1 MATREEKNT
10 FSIQIETLAAKTG
23 QSHIETITT
32 YCEEIGLEVEVAASL
47 INDSLRMRIESE
59 AQELRY
65 LPRSSKLPI

>member
-10 FSIQIETLAAKTG
+10 FSIHIETLAAQTG

-47 INDSLRMRIESE
+47 INDSLRMRIEAE